1 MHLQYLYAYVECY
14 LFAMFC
20 DLLSINK
27 LMTLLID
34 LIWLLTF
41 LLNFLTMYLQHT
53 PTQSL
58 RRFLN
63 CLFPCLDIL
72 FLLAYALWGPDCLDS
87 SRRQIRQWKWSP
99 NDSRVQRRLW
109 RYRPQMNSP
118 QRSHQLSCVWLQGW
132 KSCPHPGLHVSQSG
146 SSRRTRSPTIRT
158 TFSLHHLS
166 RVGPARGGGLLGGA
180 NSMRSSGVKSC
191 SSISSHF
198 AILGTQE
205 AEKHGSVGHGR
216 WFITSDH
223 IRAILFTSNQAD
235 RLRVWFWC
243 VCISRLRT
251 NMDHSVDPTVLI

>member
-1 MHLQYLYAYVECY
+1 
-14 LFAMFC
+14 
-20 DLLSINK
+20 
-27 LMTLLID
+27 MTLLID
-34 LIWLLTF
+34 LLF
-41 LLNFLTMYLQHT
+41 NSLTMNLQQT

-58 RRFLN
+58 SNIRRCLN
-63 CLFPCLDIL
+63 FL
-72 FLLAYALWGPDCLDS
+72 FLLAYALWGPDCLES
-87 SRRQIRQWKWSP
+87 SRRQTWQWKWSGLSP

-132 KSCPHPGLHVSQSG
+132 KSCPHPGLHVNQSG

-158 TFSLHHLS
+158 TFSLLHLS
-166 RVGPARGGGLLGGA
+166 RVGPVQGGGPLGGA

-223 IRAILFTSNQAD
+223 IRAILFTPKQAD
-235 RLRVWFWC
+235 RLRIWFWC
-243 VCISRLRT
+243 VCIIWLRT
-251 NMDHSVDPTVLI
+251 NMDRFVDPTVLI